1 MSNLFKKWW
10 RKLVYDPED
19 PRQFDGGKIKIAA
32 IGGGTGLANLLRGL
46 KKYSNEISAIV
57 AVTDDGSSSG
67 EIRREFDI
75 LPPGDIRK
83 CISALANDEKMV
95 SEILEY
101 RFEKKKNGT
110 LSNHT
115 LGNIWITALT
125 KYFGSFEKA
134 LEATTALFE
143 TSGKI
148 LPVTLDNIRLGAKYE
163 DGTKKMGESEISL
176 VGKRI
181 KEVFL
186 NKDRVL
192 AYQKAKDAIADAD
205 LIVVGPGSLYTSV
218 IPNFLVKGIRDAVKE
233 NKNALKIY
241 VVNCST
247 EKGETEKY
255 TVLDH
260 LNALEKH
267 AGKNIVDVCLV
278 NDKIIKKA
286 EKNALPDE
294 IDNITASD
302 NVFPSCEIA
311 TDDLVDEKNP
321 LYHDKDKLA
330 KSLIKLYNR
339 IKRR

>member
-1 MSNLFKKWW
+1 MPKFFKKWW
-10 RKLVYDPED
+10 RGLIYPPED
-19 PRQFDGGKIKIAA
+19 PRRFTGGKVKIAA
-32 IGGGTGLANLLRGL
+32 IGGGTGLSNLLRGL
-46 KKYSNEISAIV
+46 KKYSNDISAIV

-83 CISALANDEKMV
+83 CISALADDEKLV

-101 RFEKKKNGT
+101 RFEKKKDGT

-125 KYFGSFEKA
+125 KHFGSFERA
-134 LEATTALFE
+134 LEATTEMFE

-148 LPVTLDNIRLGAKYE
+148 LPVTLDNIRLGAKFT
-163 DGTKKMGESEISL
+163 DGTKKMGESEISK
-176 VGKRI
+176 VGKKI

-186 NKDRVL
+186 NKERVR
-192 AYQKAKDAIADAD
+192 AYTKAKNAIENAD
-205 LIVVGPGSLYTSV
+205 LIVVGPGSLYTSI
-218 IPNFLVKGIRDAVKE
+218 IPNFLVKGMRDAVKK
-233 NKNALKIY
+233 NKKAVKVY

-260 LNALEKH
+260 VNALENH

-278 NDKIIKKA
+278 NDKVIKKA
-286 EKNALPDE
+286 EKNALPHE
-294 IDNITASD
+294 IDNITAND
-302 NVFPSCEIA
+302 NVFPNCEIA

-321 LYHDKDKLA
+321 LFHDRDKLA
-330 KSLIKLYNR
+330 KSLIKLYNDV
-339 IKRR
+339 RRR